1 MNVINVLM
9 WKYSDPGLTSAS
21 DRRMNN
27 LINTGLD
34 TFIAAWQTFVRVIFF
49 LPRIL

>member
-21 DRRMNN
+21 DRCMNN
-27 LINTGLD
+27 VMNAGTD

-49 LPRIL
+49 LPPIL